1 MIEEKQKMK
10 NFICNTLYII
20 LVTGVPSLFTI
31 NGFGVTTWQ
40 WWVVAGSICASY
52 IVGGIRATD
61 FGN

>member
-1 MIEEKQKMK
+1 MK

-20 LVTGVPSLFTI
+20 LIMGISSLFTI

-40 WWVVAGSICASY
+40 WWVVAGSIFASY
-52 IVGGIRATD
+52 IIGVIRATD